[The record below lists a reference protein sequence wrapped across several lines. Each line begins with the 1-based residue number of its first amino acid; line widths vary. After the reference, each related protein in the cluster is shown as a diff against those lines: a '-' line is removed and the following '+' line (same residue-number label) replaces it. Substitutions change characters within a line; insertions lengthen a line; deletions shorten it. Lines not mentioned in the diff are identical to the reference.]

1 MTSLLTQLGC
11 EVVGMNIE
19 QTGIFAHPP
28 EPIPAHLD
36 DLCALPL
43 PPPSTLNSP
52 FRQGCCSAWGQS
64 GYRC

>member
-36 DLCALPL
+36 DLCALP
-43 PPPSTLNSP
+43 PSP
-52 FRQGCCSAWGQS
+52 FESLKFSLHQARQL
-64 GYRC
+64 